1 MADVFVSHSEKDRKV
16 AQTLAEVL
24 DGQGWTVW
32 WDKGTL
38 SADGRLSV
46 SMAELGRAHLV
57 VVIWSKSSVSD
68 AFVLQEAIAA
78 RDADKLLHV
87 VNSEAQPKH
96 IPVRRRN
103 EPMLDVADLMQTSM
117 AVSTFMR
124 QRGRRPISKRGE

>member
-1 MADVFVSHSEKDRKV
+1 MADVFVSYSEKDRKV

-38 SADGRLSV
+38 SADDRHGV

-57 VVIWSKSSVSD
+57 VVIWSRSSVSD

-78 RDADKLLHV
+78 RDANKLMHV

-96 IPVRRRN
+96 VPVRRRN

-124 QRGRRPISKRGE
+124 QRGRRPMSKRGE